1 MSQLEKLI
9 IRLKSKPKDF
19 TFNETK
25 SLLLSLNYEID
36 NKGRTTGSAVA
47 FRRAERGIIMLH
59 KPHPNNVLKMY
70 QVKNLLETLEKE
82 SLI

>member
-9 IRLKSKPKDF
+9 LRLKSKPKNF
-19 TFNETK
+19 TFNEAKT
-25 SLLLSLNYEID
+25 LLLALNYEID

-47 FRRAERGIIMLH
+47 FRRAGRGIIMLH

-82 SLI
+82 GLI